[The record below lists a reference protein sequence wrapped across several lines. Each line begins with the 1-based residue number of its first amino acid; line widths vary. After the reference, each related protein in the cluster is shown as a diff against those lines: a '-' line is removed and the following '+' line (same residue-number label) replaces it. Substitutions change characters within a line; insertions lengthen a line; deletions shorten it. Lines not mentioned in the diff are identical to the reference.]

1 MMWKLRKT
9 IAALGNFKA
18 LCLPTYY
25 RIGKNEKTSH
35 WRMFYIEWDMPMI
48 TIVDSNDFDKDAA
61 EQILDD
67 IILEIVVRWF
77 QVEHL

>member
-1 MMWKLRKT
+1 
-9 IAALGNFKA
+9 
-18 LCLPTYY
+18 
-25 RIGKNEKTSH
+25 
-35 WRMFYIEWDMPMI
+35 MFYIEWDMPMI

-61 EQILDD
+61 DQILDD